1 MSDLLTPDDTRDA
14 LRKLGGLLLGIGF
27 LLWEIRVNDGLSD
40 FVQFLLFAVPAAFL
54 YGFGVFTIKETGGL
68 RSWQVVYAIFGLL
81 LIPFA
86 LDQFV
91 QMVGGSSSNLNTFW
105 IWGVT
110 AALAGYAGVVVGVR
124 WALLFG
130 TIALVIS
137 WSALWDKIVGLGDD
151 IGVYRGLLG
160 ILSIALLAGAV
171 FLWRENPGEDEGADT
186 AADVTG
192 DRGLWK
198 GSELL
203 TGAGIA
209 AVLACSLGV
218 AAPLNQLG
226 DAFGPLGVPAGAIS
240 APGTSLL
247 WDALL
252 LVVSLGLLA
261 IGSRIGVRGP
271 VYVGGIGVL
280 IFLYL
285 VGLDVDDDLE
295 SFQQQEIGVWP
306 IVVLVLGAVAIG
318 LSFVKESSQGDRP
331 SELVRKIR
339 GR

>member
-1 MSDLLTPDDTRDA
+1 MGDLLAPDDTRDA
-14 LRKLGGLLLGIGF
+14 LRTVGGLLLGIGF
-27 LLWEIRVNDGLSD
+27 LLWVIRADDGLSD
-40 FVQFLLFAVPAAFL
+40 FVHFLLLAVPAVVL
-54 YGFGVFTIKETGGL
+54 YGLGVATIENTAGL
-68 RSWQVVYAIFGLL
+68 RSWQVVYTIFGLL
-81 LIPFA
+81 LAPFA

-91 QMVGGSSSNLNTFW
+91 AVVGGSASNLNTFW

-110 AALAGYAGVVVGVR
+110 AVLAGYAGVVVGVR

-130 TIALVIS
+130 TIALIIS
-137 WSALWDKIVGLGDD
+137 WSALWDKLIGIGDE

-160 ILSIALLAGAV
+160 ILSILLLGGAL
-171 FLWRENPGEDEGADT
+171 FLWRENPGEDGGAVT
-186 AADVTG
+186 ATDVTG

-198 GSELL
+198 GSELF

-218 AAPLNQLG
+218 AAPLNQLN
-226 DAFGPLGVPAGAIS
+226 DLFGGFGVPSAINV
-240 APGTSLL
+240 PGTSVF

-252 LVVSLGLLA
+252 LVISLGLVA
-261 IGSRIGVRGP
+261 IGARIGVRGP
-271 VYVGGIGVL
+271 VYVGAIGIL

-295 SFQQQEIGVWP
+295 SFRKEEIGIWP
-306 IVVLVLGAVAIG
+306 IVVLVLGTLAVG
-318 LSFVKESSQGDRP
+318 VSFVREASQGDRP
-331 SELVRKIR
+331 AQLVRRLR